1 MVWFAVSNSNSLP
14 DKVVRIASWD
24 KMVSSE
30 ISEESGKR
38 VAANKVFIKPY
49 ELVAEK

>member
-24 KMVSSE
+24 KMGSSE

-38 VAANKVFIKPY
+38 MQQIRFFIKPY